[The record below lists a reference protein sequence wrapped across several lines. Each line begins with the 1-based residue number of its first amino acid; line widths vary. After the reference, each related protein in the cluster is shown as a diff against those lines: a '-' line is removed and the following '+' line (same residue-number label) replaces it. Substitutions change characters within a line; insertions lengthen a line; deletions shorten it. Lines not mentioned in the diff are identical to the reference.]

1 MNDEKERRG
10 TGPFLRAGALLLA
23 LVLLWQLVVPSMAN
37 AARTPT
43 ETEPSSVEN
52 PALLD
57 AQGNVPDSAQSYSDL
72 ADQSITDERYA
83 DALLQLE
90 AARDLLA
97 APLSREDG
105 ELLQTLWL
113 KTATVAILTGDYP
126 QGKQALD
133 EVLKLAPEDS
143 QALLLRAQLSVEDGA
158 YQEAVTDVK
167 AYLEGTPQDGDTRR
181 TLAQL
186 QEQMGDY
193 AGALEQY
200 EALYSLFPE
209 DASAHLNAQR
219 CLFLL
224 GRYEQALSG
233 FDSYIQSI
241 PPDQPDP
248 YGGIADFLRAA
259 SLLQLGR
266 NEEAAEGFEQA
277 ILVGYDKA
285 SCLEQLTLCR
295 FETGEY
301 EKLLQAGQ
309 ELLALEEGIISSPA
323 LLCQRMGIAA
333 LYLGDY
339 QGALGYLEQGETT
352 GDAPAGNAYY
362 KGICH
367 LSLQQFQQAVEAFTQ
382 SIEEGYMPQFS
393 YYNRGVCHVS
403 LEQYEKAREDM
414 AKTLESGDDP
424 DLIAAA
430 QDIENQ
436 ISEYFDQI
444 QTLEITREAVK

>member
-1 MNDEKERRG
+1 MIEEKERRG

-23 LVLLWQLVVPSMAN
+23 LVLLWQLVVPSMTN
-37 AARTPT
+37 AARAQT
-43 ETEPSSVEN
+43 ETEPSVTEN
-52 PALLD
+52 PVLLD
-57 AQGNVPDSAQSYSDL
+57 AQGNAPDSAQGYSDL

-83 DALLQLE
+83 DALIQLE
-90 AARDLLA
+90 AARDLLT
-97 APLSREDG
+97 APLTQEDG

-113 KTATVAILTGDYP
+113 KTATVAILMGDYT

-158 YQEAVTDVK
+158 YQEAVADVK
-167 AYLEGTPQDGDTRR
+167 TYLEGSPQDGDTRR

-233 FDSYIQSI
+233 FDSYIQSL

-266 NEEAAEGFEQA
+266 NQEAAEGFEQA

-309 ELLALEEGIISSPA
+309 ELIDLEEGTISSPA
-323 LLCQRMGIAA
+323 LLYQRMGIAA

-339 QGALGYLEQGETT
+339 QGALDYLEQGETT
-352 GDAPAGNAYY
+352 AGNAYY
-362 KGICH
+362 KGICY

-414 AKTLESGDDP
+414 KKTLETGDDP
-424 DLIAAA
+424 DLIASA
-430 QDIENQ
+430 QDIEKQ
-436 ISEYFDQI
+436 ITEYFDQL
-444 QTLEITREAVK
+444 QALETTQEAVE